1 MPFRPH
7 SRSRG
12 GHDTTS
18 SPWALSC
25 VEFPGRRCWGGCGA
39 LPDDAR
45 LGHPQWH
52 QCDGGAL
59 SCFARCV
66 GFVDPP
72 AWNSGR
78 QCVTVSVSVSF
89 ESVAVCAHSC
99 VACTSSFCAFAS
111 NGRTGSAR
119 TSKRKEAST
128 VDVHAE
134 SSVVDA
140 PDAIK
145 THFATSYNHV
155 SLRGAEPPSKAQ
167 VELSRRSQ
175 AKIGY
180 TDVDLQI
187 AGDDVVLMQGVGNPH
202 LYARYNPGDTV
213 LDLGCG
219 MGVDTRIAASRVGE
233 RGRAVGIDLSEGE
246 VLVAMGRARE
256 HGVYNVD
263 YRVGDM
269 EQMPIA
275 DNSVDVVISNGVRD
289 GYCVLVCAAVPRLCS
304 QGFCLV
310 PNKDKAFREIFR
322 VLRPGGRISIACTV
336 RRKLLDTSVRWPVCM
351 HTFMLQADIDP
362 VLGSIGFTDVA
373 VDMNNS
379 RMDAQAVTE
388 DDIGQCPRV
397 ACATPVLLT
406 LRVCA
411 RCACADAAAKAAGVC
426 THAIRAQLK
435 RKKAHGVASDTSTAT
450 SDTTG
455 NGDAKV
461 GHKVTVHKGES
472 QFKHLRNYNMSELC
486 ARVVIHAVK
495 PASMPQRGMA
505 SPAQHWPYLVAVT
518 ALLGAGAFVWARAT
532 RK

>member
-1 MPFRPH
+1 MSGESASKCPF
-7 SRSRG
+7 
-12 GHDTTS
+12 GHTAAPVGDTTQHLPPGHSVVS
-18 SPWALSC
+18 SSQVADAGVAAGRCPMMHCSATRSGTSATAGRCPAL
-25 VEFPGRRCWGGCGA
+25 
-39 LPDDAR
+39 
-45 LGHPQWH
+45 H
-52 QCDGGAL
+52 
-59 SCFARCV
+59 
-66 GFVDPP
+66 
-72 AWNSGR
+72 
-78 QCVTVSVSVSF
+78 
-89 ESVAVCAHSC
+89 
-99 VACTSSFCAFAS
+99 
-111 NGRTGSAR
+111 GSAR

-180 TDVDLQI
+180 TDADLQI

-275 DNSVDVVISNGVRD
+275 DNSVDVVISNG
-289 GYCVLVCAAVPRLCS
+289 
-304 QGFCLV
+304 GFCLV

-388 DDIGQCPRV
+388 DDI
-397 ACATPVLLT
+397 
-406 LRVCA
+406 
-411 RCACADAAAKAAGVC
+411 DAAAKAAGVC

-518 ALLGAGAFVWARAT
+518 ALLGAGAFVCARAT